1 MPSLQYHFNNDTQGW
16 KDALG
21 ALSIHTPAHL
31 SFDNIQALNLQ
42 ALQLLPA
49 FAVILVIDTQVLGTQ
64 AFDNHSNN
72 RNNNHS
78 NKNTKHPDELM
89 QLWADEHHFRLS
101 VVTGSGDGKTLSSP
115 KELGAIDQVAV
126 FRYVLIPNRATHITR
141 DKKDAIAHIIDEQI
155 TTFFKQKLKPKPDY
169 HFSVNQ
175 QGQVDNF
182 DLNNTPKAQQ
192 YLDCHIVSVAQML
205 RKHKLACFDMDS
217 TLIKQEV
224 ITELAKVAGV
234 GDKVAAITEAAMR
247 GEMDFAA
254 SFGQRVALLR
264 DLPARV
270 IDEIK
275 PLLIPNTGAFVTIAA
290 LKAMGYYTVLI
301 SGGFDVFAK
310 HIATL
315 LGIDEYHA
323 NTLDIDNGKLTG
335 QIISPIIDG
344 KTKAKIVA
352 KIADHRAI
360 NLDEVICIGDGANDL
375 PMMAI
380 SDLGIAYHAKPIVRA
395 RADVAINITGLEGV
409 LYALGYPALQPQP

>member
-16 KDALG
+16 KDALR
-21 ALSIHTPAHL
+21 ALSIHMPAHL

-42 ALQLLPA
+42 ALQLLPI
-49 FAVILVIDTQVLGTQ
+49 FAVILVIDTQALNIQTISKQ
-64 AFDNHSNN
+64 AIS
-72 RNNNHS
+72 
-78 NKNTKHPDELM
+78 KNTHTKHPDELM
-89 QLWADEHHFRLS
+89 QLWADEHHFHLS
-101 VVTGSGDGKTLSSP
+101 VVAGNGDGKTLISP

-126 FRYVLIPNRATHITR
+126 FRYVLIPNRATHITH

-182 DLNNTPKAQQ
+182 DFNATKAQQ

-234 GDKVAAITEAAMR
+234 GDQVAAITEAAMR
-247 GEMDFAA
+247 GEMDFAT
-254 SFGQRVALLR
+254 SFAKRVQLLR
-264 DLPARV
+264 GLPASV
-270 IDEIK
+270 IDDIK
-275 PLLIPNTGAFVTIAA
+275 PLLIPQKGAFITIAT
-290 LKAMGYYTVLI
+290 LKSMGYHTVLI
-301 SGGFDVFAK
+301 SGGFDVFAE

-323 NTLDIDNGKLTG
+323 NTLDIDNDTLTG

-352 KIADHRAI
+352 KIADCRAI

-409 LYALGYPALQPQP
+409 LYALGYPALQSA

>member
-16 KDALG
+16 KDALR
-21 ALSIHTPAHL
+21 ALSIHMPAHL

-42 ALQLLPA
+42 ALQLLPI
-49 FAVILVIDTQVLGTQ
+49 FAVILVIDTQALNIQTISKQ
-64 AFDNHSNN
+64 AIS
-72 RNNNHS
+72 
-78 NKNTKHPDELM
+78 KNTHTKHPDELM
-89 QLWADEHHFRLS
+89 QLWADEYHFHLS
-101 VVTGSGDGKTLSSP
+101 VVAGNGDGKTLISP

-182 DLNNTPKAQQ
+182 DFNATKAQQ

-234 GDKVAAITEAAMR
+234 GDQVAAITEAAMR
-247 GEMDFAA
+247 GEMDFAT
-254 SFGQRVALLR
+254 SFAKRVQLLR
-264 DLPARV
+264 GLPASV
-270 IDEIK
+270 IDDIK
-275 PLLIPNTGAFVTIAA
+275 PLLIPQKGAFVTIAA
-290 LKAMGYYTVLI
+290 LKSMGYHTVLI
-301 SGGFDVFAK
+301 SGGFDVFAE

-323 NTLDIDNGKLTG
+323 NTLDIDNDTLTG
-335 QIISPIIDG
+335 QTISPIIDG

-409 LYALGYPALQPQP
+409 LYALGYPALQSA